1 VAACTGSIGGV
12 SGEEGLGVQ
21 RIALVLGRVLTVML
35 VARITAY
42 WLAFR
47 ILPMDVSKAYA
58 DIESLSPGF
67 TWRLL
72 ARNVHRWSG
81 FVIAV
86 GLPVF
91 VVLISLVGASQ
102 RVFAQRRMWIVALT
116 FIVGGLVSQAL
127 LFNEP
132 EMIVR
137 GRLALVETPA
147 YLALPG
153 VVLGLA
159 VFHRSEKTN
168 KEPTTSGR

>member
-1 VAACTGSIGGV
+1 VAACSGSVGGV

-21 RIALVLGRVLTVML
+21 RIALVLGRVLTVTL
-35 VARITAY
+35 VARIVAF
-42 WLAFR
+42 WLAYQF
-47 ILPMDVSKAYA
+47 LPVDVSKAYA
-58 DIESLSPGF
+58 DIESLSSGF
-67 TWRLL
+67 TWRVL
-72 ARNVHRWSG
+72 AWNVHRLAG
-81 FVIAV
+81 LVIAV

-116 FIVGGLVSQAL
+116 LMVGGLVSQAL

-168 KEPTTSGR
+168 REPRTSGR